1 MNGIGFVVSFAFFVA
16 GLYLMGIAFDVAEN
30 LGLVTFAGG
39 LLAVAVGVAI
49 PVHILHRLDR

>member
-1 MNGIGFVVSFAFFVA
+1 MNGIGFVVSFALFVG

-39 LLAVAVGVAI
+39 LLAVAAGVFN
-49 PVHILHRLDR
+49 PVHIMHRIDR

>member
-1 MNGIGFVVSFAFFVA
+1 
-16 GLYLMGIAFDVAEN
+16 MGIAFDVAEN

>member
-1 MNGIGFVVSFAFFVA
+1 MNGIGFVVSFALFVL

-39 LLAVAVGVAI
+39 LLAVCAGVFI
-49 PVHILHRLDR
+49 PVHIMHRIDR

>member
-1 MNGIGFVVSFAFFVA
+1 MNGIGFVVSFALFVG

-39 LLAVAVGVAI
+39 LLAVAAGVFI
-49 PVHILHRLDR
+49 PVHIMHRIDR